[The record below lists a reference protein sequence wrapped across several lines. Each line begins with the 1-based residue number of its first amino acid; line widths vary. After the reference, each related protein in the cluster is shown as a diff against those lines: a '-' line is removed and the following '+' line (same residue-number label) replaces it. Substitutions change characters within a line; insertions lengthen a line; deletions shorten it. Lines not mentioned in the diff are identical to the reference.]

1 MQRFKK
7 LAAISCCLC
16 LIFLTHHLQA
26 QKTLN
31 LSGSAV
37 PFLRIA
43 PDARSGGMGDMGV
56 ATSADAGSVFW
67 NLGKVPFSKP
77 GIGLTATYTP
87 WLRDI
92 TNDVSF
98 ASLGGYYTLDEDQAL
113 SIGFRYFNLGDIRF
127 TSDGRDDLGSSR
139 PRETGINIGYSRRLS
154 DRLGLGLSLGYIH
167 SALINGATGGGMDY
181 KTGTSIAGS
190 LGLFYDNRDDYG
202 TGFMFGASLSNLGSK
217 ISYFKNAPQKEF
229 IPANI
234 GLGSTWNT
242 VINDVHSLS
251 FGVEVNKLLVP
262 TLNDTTTQAIDA
274 YQRQS
279 VVGSWF
285 KSFNDLPGQSGL
297 SLGAE
302 YWYNELFAVRAGY
315 YTEAKDK
322 GGRNYLTAG
331 LGVRYSSLEFN
342 FSYLNATG
350 KQYNPLTNT
359 LRFSI
364 AFQLGDKSYTY

>member
-1 MQRFKK
+1 MQLFLR
-7 LAAISCCLC
+7 LAAGFCCLC
-16 LIFLTHHLQA
+16 LILLTSTLSA
-26 QKTLN
+26 QKSLH

-43 PDARSGGMGDMGV
+43 PDARSGGMGDMGI
-56 ATSADAGSVFW
+56 ATGSDAASIFW
-67 NLGKVPFSKP
+67 NPGKVPFSNP

-98 ASLGGYYTLDEDQAL
+98 ASVGGYYTLDDNQAL

-139 PRETGINIGYSRRLS
+139 PRETGINIGYSRKLS
-154 DRLGLGLSLGYIH
+154 DRLGMGLSLGYIH
-167 SALINGATGGGMDY
+167 SALINGGSTGNMEY
-181 KTGTSIAGS
+181 KTGTAVSAS

-202 TGFMFGASLSNLGSK
+202 TGFMFGAALSNLGSK
-217 ISYFKNAPQKEF
+217 ISYFKNSPQKDF
-229 IPANI
+229 IPANL
-234 GLGSTWNT
+234 GLGTTWNT
-242 VINDVHSLS
+242 IINDVHRLS
-251 FGVEVNKLLVP
+251 FGIEVNKLLVP
-262 TLNDTTTQAIDA
+262 QLSDTALQAIEN
-274 YQRQS
+274 YRNQS

-285 KSFNDLPGQSGL
+285 KSFDDLPGQSGL

-331 LGVRYSSLEFN
+331 LGARYSSLEFN

-350 KQYNPLTNT
+350 QQYNPLTNT

-364 AFQLGDKSYTY
+364 AFQLGDNQSNY